1 MTNKG
6 DPIAEKLDKLAE
18 ATGIPQFQARYRH
31 SNPIRFRLLPLTL
44 IALATV
50 GLVLQMTR
58 GQTYGYVLIILVWS
72 ATTMVFALGPLG
84 RRMNQRRDEREAAV
98 VRHGHFTGL
107 MVAFGVA
114 VLGSLTF
121 GLGKMGAMIGLWDV
135 WAPTSGLDWMAITF
149 FLLNLEANVAVL
161 AASSATPEPL
171 DDDED

>member
-1 MTNKG
+1 
-6 DPIAEKLDKLAE
+6 
-18 ATGIPQFQARYRH
+18 
-31 SNPIRFRLLPLTL
+31 
-44 IALATV
+44 
-50 GLVLQMTR
+50 
-58 GQTYGYVLIILVWS
+58 
-72 ATTMVFALGPLG
+72 MVFALGPLG